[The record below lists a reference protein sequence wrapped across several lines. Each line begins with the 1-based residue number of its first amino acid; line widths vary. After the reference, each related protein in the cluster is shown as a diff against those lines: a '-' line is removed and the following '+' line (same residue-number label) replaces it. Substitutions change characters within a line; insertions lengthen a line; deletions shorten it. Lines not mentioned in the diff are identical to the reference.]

1 MVRQGSGLGRG
12 KGEVATAPKHS
23 RAWPREA
30 VGILTVHV
38 KWERPLGH
46 LKFGHLNSK
55 LLLDV
60 FLAQLYGGKRTVAAS
75 RCFDLSSCLTK
86 KLTLPELMQ
95 VLMSMSLNCSS
106 LFATG
111 LY

>member
-1 MVRQGSGLGRG
+1 MR
-12 KGEVATAPKHS
+12 VATAPKHS

-30 VGILTVHV
+30 VGILTVRV

-60 FLAQLYGGKRTVAAS
+60 FLAQLYGGKEPWQHLLA
-75 RCFDLSSCLTK
+75 FDLSSCLTK

-95 VLMSMSLNCSS
+95 VLMSMSLNCLS